1 MRIHF
6 LVFAIYIFILCSCS
20 EDEDKAQGNDQ
31 APIFS
36 SNWEMLW
43 SDEFDGEDLDL
54 SKWNKLS
61 WRPGW
66 VNNELQ
72 AYTERDTN
80 IFLDS
85 GFLVLQG
92 LIDPGFSGT
101 DYNGNDYNADYTS
114 GRVNTDGK
122 FSTTYG
128 RFDIR
133 AKLPKG
139 KGSWPAI
146 WMLGESINS
155 IGWPDC
161 GEIDI
166 MEHVGYDEGMIHGS
180 IHTEEYNHMYNTQR
194 SGSKYIENVTS
205 TFHVY
210 SLEWSPFYLRYLID
224 DEPFFFVYNDS
235 KGDNSKWPFDD
246 PHYIILNL
254 AIGGDWGGVQGISTS
269 EFPMRMMVDYVRV
282 FKQSNSYNNV
292 DVTFR
297 VNMKNENVNSTGVWL
312 SGGNLG
318 SGQPGG
324 IQMTQS
330 SDQNIWQTTLTLP
343 PNSSYTFKY
352 RNGYFPNSW
361 QGGWEVLSN
370 ECGVGDHN
378 DRSFSVSDTDTLLS
392 PICFGDCVSCD

>member
-6 LVFAIYIFILCSCS
+6 LVFAFYSLILCSCS
-20 EDEDKAQGNDQ
+20 EERGKVPANDQ
-31 APIFS
+31 IPTFS
-36 SNWEMLW
+36 SNWDMLW
-43 SDEFDGEDLDL
+43 SDEFDGEELDI

-80 IFLDS
+80 IFLEN
-85 GFLVLQG
+85 GYLVLQG

-101 DYNGNDYNADYTS
+101 DYNGNNYNADYTS
-114 GRVNTDGK
+114 GRVNTDDK

-146 WMLGESINS
+146 WMLGESISS

-166 MEHVGYDEGMIHGS
+166 MEHVGYDEGIVHGS
-180 IHTEEYNHMYNTQR
+180 IHTEEYNHMYGTQR
-194 SGSKYIENVTS
+194 SGSKYIENVID

-235 KGDNSKWPFDD
+235 NGDNGKWPFDD

-254 AIGGDWGGVQGISTS
+254 AIGGDWGGVQGVSTGD
-269 EFPMRMMVDYVRV
+269 FPMRMMVDYVRV

-292 DVTFR
+292 NVTFR
-297 VNMKNENVNSTGVWL
+297 VDMKNQIVNSTGVWL

-330 SDQNIWQTTLTLP
+330 SDEDIWQTTLTLP
-343 PNSSYTFKY
+343 PNSSYTYKY
-352 RNGYFPNSW
+352 RNGYFPDSW
-361 QGGWEVLSN
+361 QGGWEVLDN
-370 ECGVGDHN
+370 GCGVGDHN
-378 DRSFSVSDTDTLLS
+378 DRSLSISDTDTLLA
-392 PICFGDCVSCD
+392 PICFGDCLTCE

>member
-6 LVFAIYIFILCSCS
+6 LVFTIYIFILCSCS

-80 IFLDS
+80 IFLES

-269 EFPMRMMVDYVRV
+269 EFPMQMMVDYVRV

-378 DRSFSVSDTDTLLS
+378 DRSLSVSETDTLLS
-392 PICFGDCVSCD
+392 LICFGDCVACD

>member
-20 EDEDKAQGNDQ
+20 EEEDKAQGNDQ
-31 APIFS
+31 APTFS

-80 IFLDS
+80 IFLES

-378 DRSFSVSDTDTLLS
+378 DRSLSVSDTDTLLS
-392 PICFGDCVSCD
+392 PICFGDCVACD

>member
-6 LVFAIYIFILCSCS
+6 LVFTIYIFILCSCS

-80 IFLDS
+80 IFLES

-269 EFPMRMMVDYVRV
+269 EFPMQMMVDYVRV

-378 DRSFSVSDTDTLLS
+378 DRSLSVSDTDTLLS
-392 PICFGDCVSCD
+392 PICFGDCVACE

>member
-1 MRIHF
+1 MYLF
-6 LVFAIYIFILCSCS
+6 LIVFIFGFASFSC
-20 EDEDKAQGNDQ
+20 DESDAKISLDNENPVSQ
-31 APIFS
+31 ADWDMI
-36 SNWEMLW
+36 W
-43 SDEFDGEDLDL
+43 SDEFNGEDLDL
-54 SKWNKLS
+54 AKWNKLS

-80 IFLDS
+80 IFLEE
-85 GFLVLQG
+85 GNLVLQG
-92 LIDPGFSGT
+92 LIDPGFSGI
-101 DYNGNDYNADYTS
+101 DYTGNEYNADYTS
-114 GRVNTDGK
+114 GRINTDDK
-122 FSTTYG
+122 FSITYG

-235 KGDNSKWPFDD
+235 KGDNSKWPFND

-282 FKQSNSYNNV
+282 FKQSNSYNDV

-324 IQMTQS
+324 IQMAQS

-343 PNSSYTFKY
+343 PHSSYTFKY

-378 DRSFSVSDTDTLLS
+378 DRSLSVSDTDTLLS
-392 PICFGDCVSCD
+392 PICFGDCVACE

>member
-1 MRIHF
+1 MHFF
-6 LVFAIYIFILCSCS
+6 LVIFICGFISFACNDKDEKIVS
-20 EDEDKAQGNDQ
+20 EDENPTA
-31 APIFS
+31 S
-36 SNWEMLW
+36 SDWEILW
-43 SDEFDGEDLDL
+43 SDEFDGDELDL
-54 SKWNKLS
+54 MKWNKLS

-80 IFLDS
+80 IFLEN
-85 GFLVLQG
+85 GYLILQG
-92 LIDPGFSGT
+92 LIDPGYSGI
-101 DYNGNDYNADYTS
+101 DYTGNNYNTDYTS
-114 GRVNTDGK
+114 GRINTDNK

-128 RFDIR
+128 KFDIR

-146 WMLGESINS
+146 WMLGESISS

-180 IHTEEYNHMYNTQR
+180 VHTEDYNHMYNTQK
-194 SGSKYIENVTS
+194 SGSKYIENVTDA
-205 TFHVY
+205 FHVY

-235 KGDNSKWPFDD
+235 NGDNGRWPFDD

-254 AIGGDWGGVQGISTS
+254 AIGGDWGGVQGVSAS
-269 EFPMRMMVDYVRV
+269 DFPMRMMVDYVRV
-282 FKQSNSYNNV
+282 FKQSDSYYDVNITFKV
-292 DVTFR
+292 D
-297 VNMKNENVNSTGVWL
+297 MKNENVSGSGVWL

-324 IQMTQS
+324 IQMDLS
-330 SDQNIWQTTLTLP
+330 NDPGIWETTLTLS

-361 QGGWEVLSN
+361 EGGWEILDDS
-370 ECGVGDHN
+370 CSVGNYN
-378 DRSFSVSDTDTLLS
+378 DRSILVGEIDTTLV
-392 PICFGDCVSCD
+392 PVCFGDCVACE

>member
-1 MRIHF
+1 MYLF
-6 LVFAIYIFILCSCS
+6 LIFFIFGFASFSC
-20 EDEDKAQGNDQ
+20 DESDAKISLDNENPVSQ
-31 APIFS
+31 ADWDMI
-36 SNWEMLW
+36 W
-43 SDEFDGEDLDL
+43 SDEFNGEDLDL
-54 SKWNKLS
+54 AKWNKLS

-80 IFLDS
+80 IFLEE
-85 GFLVLQG
+85 GNLVLQG
-92 LIDPGFSGT
+92 LIDPGFSGI
-101 DYNGNDYNADYTS
+101 DYTGNEYNADYTS
-114 GRVNTDGK
+114 GRINTDDK
-122 FSTTYG
+122 FSITYG

-352 RNGYFPNSW
+352 RNGYLPNSW

-370 ECGVGDHN
+370 DCGVGDHN
-378 DRSFSVSDTDTLLS
+378 DRSLSVSDTDTLLS
-392 PICFGDCVSCD
+392 PICFGDCVACE

>member
-1 MRIHF
+1 MHF
-6 LVFAIYIFILCSCS
+6 FLIVFICGFISFACNDNDEKIAS
-20 EDEDKAQGNDQ
+20 EDE
-31 APIFS
+31 S
-36 SNWEMLW
+36 STVSSDWEILW
-43 SDEFDGEDLDL
+43 SDEFDGDELDL
-54 SKWNKLS
+54 MKWNKLS

-80 IFLDS
+80 IFLEN
-85 GFLVLQG
+85 GYLVLQG
-92 LIDPGFSGT
+92 LIDPGYSGI
-101 DYNGNDYNADYTS
+101 DYTGNNYNTDYTS
-114 GRVNTDGK
+114 GRINTDNK

-128 RFDIR
+128 KFDIR

-146 WMLGESINS
+146 WMLGESISS

-180 IHTEEYNHMYNTQR
+180 VHTEDYNHMYNTQK
-194 SGSKYIENVTS
+194 SGSKYIENVTDA
-205 TFHVY
+205 FHVY

-235 KGDNSKWPFDD
+235 NGDNGRWPFDD

-254 AIGGDWGGVQGISTS
+254 AIGGDWGGVQGVSAS
-269 EFPMRMMVDYVRV
+269 DFPMRMMVDYVRV
-282 FKQSNSYNNV
+282 FKQSDSYYDVNITFKV
-292 DVTFR
+292 D
-297 VNMKNENVNSTGVWL
+297 MKNENVSGSGVWL

-324 IQMTQS
+324 IQMELS
-330 SDQNIWQTTLTLP
+330 NDPGIWETTLTLS

-361 QGGWEVLSN
+361 EGGWEILDDS
-370 ECGVGDHN
+370 CSVGNYN
-378 DRSFSVSDTDTLLS
+378 DRSILVGEIDTTLV
-392 PICFGDCVSCD
+392 PVCFGDCVACE